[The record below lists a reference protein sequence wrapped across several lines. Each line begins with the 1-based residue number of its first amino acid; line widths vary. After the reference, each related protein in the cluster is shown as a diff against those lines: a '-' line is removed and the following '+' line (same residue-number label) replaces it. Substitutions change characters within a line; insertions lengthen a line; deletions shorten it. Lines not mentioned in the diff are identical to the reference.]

1 MTGNEFYAESEDRKA
16 WRLKNRFQVF
26 DKDGS
31 GKVSANELRHVLTQL
46 GEKLDSKD
54 CDKLLDGHE
63 DADGNVKYDHFIKTI
78 LSDKEE
84 AKE

>member
-16 WRLKNRFQVF
+16 WCLKNHFQVF

>member
-1 MTGNEFYAESEDRKA
+1 MTGSSWANRK
-16 WRLKNRFQVF
+16 WPVNQFIMIIFQVF

>member
-1 MTGNEFYAESEDRKA
+1 MVY
-16 WRLKNRFQVF
+16 KNMFQVF